1 MSQTKNILLY
11 SHCAHKQGSNL
22 VVVLVCP
29 ESSANNNEVGLPW
42 FRKAPRRVPCRAP
55 RRVPRQAPCKVPR
68 PV

>member
-42 FRKAPRRVPCRAP
+42 PCKAPRRVP
-55 RRVPRQAPCKVPR
+55 RRVPRQAPRKVLR
-68 PV
+68 RQV